1 MTGKIKAVQGK
12 RIIDLR
18 DRATKRAAAL
28 PVKTKAV
35 QGKRRM
41 ILLDRAP
48 GRAAEFAGLHPE
60 IVSSVS
66 DLRNSVAHASKDSV
80 WVSYASD
87 LTAALVK
94 SASITSSTLGMGVFI
109 HSLDM
114 KTIPVLTSL
123 FRRIAFAVDG
133 GFLPAEE
140 LAEVLEAEN
149 RANLLIGGF
158 VNNKTQTITLWRGNL
173 ESLTVPFSACEKSGD
188 GTDPDFTSFS
198 VIDCGQ
204 TVKLGDYEAAV
215 DALLYEYDPEYRRA
229 MSKKRLQEERSFGAS
244 LRRLRKQRGL
254 RREDFEPDVSAKTVA
269 RIEQGTVVRIH
280 KKTINSLAKHLRVEA
295 SEIASF

>member
-1 MTGKIKAVQGK
+1 MA
-12 RIIDLR
+12 
-18 DRATKRAAAL
+18 
-28 PVKTKAV
+28 VKTKAV
-35 QGKRRM
+35 PGKASM
-41 ILLDRAP
+41 ILLDRRP
-48 GRAAEFAGLHPE
+48 KRAAAFAGLHPQ
-60 IVSSVS
+60 IVSSVT

-94 SASITSSTLGMGVFI
+94 SAAITPSTLGMGVFI

-114 KTIPVLTSL
+114 KTIPVLSSL

-133 GFLPAEE
+133 GFIPAEE

-158 VNNKTQTITLWRGNL
+158 VNNATQTITLWRGNL
-173 ESLTVPFSACEKSGD
+173 ESLTVSFSAFEPSGD
-188 GTDPDFTSFS
+188 GTDPDFNSFS

-204 TVKLGDYEAAV
+204 SVKLGDYEAAV

-229 MSKKRLQEERSFGAS
+229 MSKKRLQNDQSFGAS

-254 RREDFEPDVSAKTVA
+254 RREDFEPDVAAKTVA
-269 RIEQGTVVRIH
+269 RIEQGKVTRIQ
-280 KKTINSLAKHLRVEA
+280 KTTLDSLAKHLSVEPQ
-295 SEIASF
+295 EIESF

>member
-1 MTGKIKAVQGK
+1 MAVKPKAVPGK
-12 RIIDLR
+12 G
-18 DRATKRAAAL
+18 T
-28 PVKTKAV
+28 
-35 QGKRRM
+35 M
-41 ILLDRAP
+41 ILLDRRP
-48 GRAAEFAGLHPE
+48 KRAAAFAGLHPQ

-94 SASITSSTLGMGVFI
+94 SASITPSTLGMGVFI

-133 GFLPAEE
+133 GFIPAEE
-140 LAEVLEAEN
+140 LAEVLKTEN

-158 VNNKTQTITLWRGNL
+158 VNNATQTITLWRGNL
-173 ESLTVPFSACEKSGD
+173 ESITVPFSAFEKSGN
-188 GTDPDFTSFS
+188 GTEPDFNAFS

-215 DALLYEYDPEYRRA
+215 DALLYEFDPEYRRA
-229 MSKKRLQEERSFGAS
+229 MSKKRLQEDRSFGAA

-254 RREDFEPDVSAKTVA
+254 RREDFEPDVAAKTVA
-269 RIEQGTVVRIH
+269 RIEQGKVTRIQ
-280 KKTINSLAKHLRVEA
+280 KSTLESLAKHLSVEPQ
-295 SEIASF
+295 EIDNF

>member
-1 MTGKIKAVQGK
+1 MAVKTKAVRGK
-12 RIIDLR
+12 GTMILL
-18 DRATKRAAAL
+18 DRATKRAAA
-28 PVKTKAV
+28 
-35 QGKRRM
+35 
-41 ILLDRAP
+41 
-48 GRAAEFAGLHPE
+48 FAGLHPQV
-60 IVSSVS
+60 VSSVS
-66 DLRNSVAHASKDSV
+66 GLRNSVEHASKDSV

-94 SASITSSTLGMGVFI
+94 RASPVPSTLGVGVFI
-109 HSLDM
+109 HALDM

-123 FRRIAFAVDG
+123 FRRIAFSVDG
-133 GFLPAEE
+133 GFIPAGE

-158 VNNKTQTITLWRGNL
+158 VNNAMQTITLWRGNL
-173 ESLTVPFSACEKSGD
+173 EALTVPFSTFEKSGD
-188 GTDPDFTSFS
+188 GTEPDFNAFS

-229 MSKKRLQEERSFGAS
+229 MSKKRLQDDQSFGAS

-269 RIEQGTVVRIH
+269 RIEQGKVTRIQ
-280 KKTINSLAKHLRVEA
+280 KTTLESLAKHLSVEPQ
-295 SEIASF
+295 EIQTF